1 MVLPKP
7 DGALRATRSSGPK
20 TVTAICCASAREMA
34 ARAKRLCP
42 LPAAGQD
49 VDSLRLELQ
58 QTYEDTLVNPYVAA
72 ERGYVDAVINP
83 EETRAYIAHALKVSR
98 NKSETRPARK
108 HGIPPL

>member
-1 MVLPKP
+1 M
-7 DGALRATRSSGPK
+7 
-20 TVTAICCASAREMA
+20 
-34 ARAKRLCP
+34 
-42 LPAAGQD
+42 
-49 VDSLRLELQ
+49 
-58 QTYEDTLVNPYVAA
+58 NPYIAA